1 MLTIFLTLAFVLGI
15 PAAQTQGNPGAQPPS
30 DPSQMSLAERAAAAR
45 KASAARANRG
55 ESSRPDGPPA
65 LTPEQRGT
73 VQSNAYINN
82 VLHFRIALT
91 EWKPLSEERVARSE
105 DTARR
110 LVNPDEQPSSAY
122 RVLWI
127 GDSAGRNIALSV
139 VPVPPEAPKDLKQL
153 NESMKKIAVRQ
164 LAQATELS
172 ESEEPFL
179 LGDAAHP
186 FAGFR
191 VTATIHGKQL
201 VQSEQLTLINGF
213 LTTFTVTGNS
223 DQDLSDALRSLKAN
237 LAWTTS
243 RQ

>member
-1 MLTIFLTLAFVLGI
+1 MLTIFLTFAIVLGV

-45 KASAARANRG
+45 KASAEKAHHSEN
-55 ESSRPDGPPA
+55 SRPDGPPP

-73 VQSNAYINN
+73 VQTNAYINN
-82 VLHFRIALT
+82 ALHFRIALKQ
-91 EWKPLSEERVARSE
+91 WQPLSEERVARSE
-105 DTARR
+105 ETARQ
-110 LVNPDEQPSSAY
+110 LVNPDAPSSPF

-127 GDSAGRNIALSV
+127 GDNVGRNVALSI
-139 VPVPPEAPKDLKQL
+139 VPMPPDAQKDLSKL
-153 NESMKKIAVRQ
+153 NDGMKKIAVRQ

-179 LGDAAHP
+179 LGDGAHP

-201 VQSEQLTLINGF
+201 VQSGQLTLIDGF
-213 LTTFTVTGNS
+213 LMTFTVTGDS
-223 DQDLSDALRSLKAN
+223 DQDLSDALRSLKAA
-237 LAWTTS
+237 LAWTTP